1 MTYAFVCFR
10 FVVYLEIKAWKLK
23 LNAMLT
29 YLIPLLLSMGV
40 FDSAEDFFN
49 LSTAEQN
56 TLLEI
61 VIVDEEIN

>member
-1 MTYAFVCFR
+1 
-10 FVVYLEIKAWKLK
+10 
-23 LNAMLT
+23 MLT